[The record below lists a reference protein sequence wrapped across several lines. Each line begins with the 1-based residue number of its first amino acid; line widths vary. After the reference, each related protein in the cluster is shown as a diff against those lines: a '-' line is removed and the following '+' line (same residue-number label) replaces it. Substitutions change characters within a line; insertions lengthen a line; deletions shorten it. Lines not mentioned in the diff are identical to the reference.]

1 MWRYLSDVSG
11 LAWKGEVHT
20 SFGGARTSLPAF
32 TMSGWHDDT
41 DLATLLR
48 PSRSHPEIR
57 PAAALSKRFR
67 DQSLSERSLHLHRG
81 TDLVPTTTHSS
92 GTGDV
97 TLTLSSAERAHWTT
111 PFGQTQG
118 PGAHRPTV
126 IHMEEEEGPC
136 AGDAPVKAHSHQSSS
151 YLSSISGFKRWYER
165 WRHHETPETRAINKN
180 GTCNVTL
187 VNNVDRNRRFMQD
200 LFNTLVDCR
209 WRYTLLA
216 FVLSYVVSWLIFALI
231 WYLIAAAHGDLGRT
245 SALALSPGDGERPD
259 SPPCVVNMND
269 FTQCFLYSVESQ
281 MTIGYGTSYPSQ
293 ECPEAIFVLC
303 MQSILGLIIQAFT
316 VGMVFAKLTRPKR
329 RSQTLLFSRR
339 AVVGMRDGRL
349 CLQFRVADIRKT
361 HMVDARLRAHLLHT
375 RHTAEGERLAPHRTE
390 LKLSVDSAH
399 GKLFLIWPLT
409 AVHHI
414 DYTSPLYYES
424 AEDLLHS
431 KYEILVFLEGTIE
444 STGQV
449 VQARSS
455 YVPAEVLWGHR
466 FEPVIRYDRFLQ
478 SYEVD
483 HSRLD
488 QTVQVDAPLCSAY
501 ELDQLDLIVGQSW
514 AGMHAP
520 STPYTTAAC
529 SHQQP
534 QPDDD
539 LYYMVAPMYY

>member
-1 MWRYLSDVSG
+1 M
-11 LAWKGEVHT
+11 
-20 SFGGARTSLPAF
+20 
-32 TMSGWHDDT
+32 GWHDDMA
-41 DLATLLR
+41 DRASLLR
-48 PSRSHPEIR
+48 PSRSHPEVR
-57 PAAALSKRFR
+57 PAPLSRRAR
-67 DQSLSERSLHLHRG
+67 DKSLSERGLHRDHG
-81 TDLVPTTTHSS
+81 ADLPMGFTPATTHHGSE
-92 GTGDV
+92 G
-97 TLTLSSAERAHWTT
+97 AHWAP
-111 PFGQTQG
+111 PFEL
-118 PGAHRPTV
+118 AHRPRTPPRSRSTV
-126 IHMEEEEGPC
+126 IHLED
-136 AGDAPVKAHSHQSSS
+136 DARASDAATGAHSQET
-151 YLSSISGFKRWYER
+151 IFGFKRWYDR
-165 WRHHETPETRAINKN
+165 WRHQEAGETRAINKN

-231 WYLIAAAHGDLGRT
+231 WYLIAAAHGDLRRT
-245 SALALSPGDGERPD
+245 SVLSSEDSELPD

-339 AVVGMRDGRL
+339 AVVTMRDSRL

-375 RHTAEGERLAPHRTE
+375 RCTAEGEYLAPHRTE

-399 GKLFLIWPLT
+399 GKLFLIWPLV
-409 AVHHI
+409 AVHRI
-414 DYTSPLYYES
+414 DQNSPLYFES
-424 AEDLLHS
+424 AEDLIHS

-466 FEPVIRYDRFLQ
+466 FEPVVRYDRFLQ

-488 QTVQVDAPLCSAY
+488 HTVQVDAPLCSAY
-501 ELDQLDLIVGQSW
+501 ELDQLDLLVGQSW
-514 AGMHAP
+514 TRPWAHAHP
-520 STPYTTAAC
+520 PPCAPAATPP
-529 SHQQP
+529 QQA
-534 QPDDD
+534 DGHA
-539 LYYMVAPMYY
+539 YYMTASMCY